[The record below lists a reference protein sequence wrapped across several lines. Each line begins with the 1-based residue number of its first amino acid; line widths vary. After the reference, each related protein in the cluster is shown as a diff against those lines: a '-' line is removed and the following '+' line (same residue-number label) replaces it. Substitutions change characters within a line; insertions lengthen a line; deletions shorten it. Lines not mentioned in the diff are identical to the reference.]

1 MTIKPG
7 TRWEELTPKQKEEII
22 RKPVKESDA
31 AIWFFGIAG
40 FVIAIGTLFG
50 AFYLYTH

>member
-1 MTIKPG
+1 MTVKPG
-7 TRWEELTPKQKEEII
+7 TRWEELTHDQKEEI
-22 RKPVKESDA
+22 RKPVKESDT